1 MEQRYQILKTIYEI
15 TKRDPDPHTYLCRPR
30 EIILRL
36 FLDWGIIQQHLK
48 VLEEEEFIVT
58 KQLDTLVISITSAGI
73 EKAAEADS
81 LLKQ

>member
-1 MEQRYQILKTIYEI
+1 MERYQILKTIYEI
-15 TKRDPDPHTYLCRPR
+15 AKRDPDPQTYLCRPR

-48 VLEEEEFIVT
+48 ALEEEEFIVT

-73 EKAAEADS
+73 EKAAELDS
-81 LLKQ
+81 LLKH